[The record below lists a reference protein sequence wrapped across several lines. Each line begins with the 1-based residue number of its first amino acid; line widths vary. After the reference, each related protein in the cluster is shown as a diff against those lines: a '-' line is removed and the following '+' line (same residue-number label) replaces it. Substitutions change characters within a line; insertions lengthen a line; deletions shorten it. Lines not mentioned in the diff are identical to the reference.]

1 MKRETTNAIRTVL
14 EEWIPPVV
22 RDSGAMR
29 WLFRRHWGRLVDD
42 LESFRARIAFVSD
55 EEYHSIYERMP
66 RVQDETD
73 NSDAC
78 IREISKSIVGSSV
91 LDVGC
96 GTGFLVDHLAREH
109 PRRKFTGLDFIIEE
123 GTRCRL
129 PSIGFVEGKVE
140 ALPFADNS
148 FDTVICTHVLE
159 HVLDLAGA
167 VRELRR
173 VAKRRLIIVV
183 PQEREYRFTFNPHV
197 HFFPYPHSFLRYMTP
212 VPSNYRCESVGRDIY
227 YVEVPP
233 ASAEAVMPAP
243 TKRRR
248 LAA

>member
-14 EEWIPPVV
+14 EDWLPPVV
-22 RDSGAMR
+22 RDSSAMR
-29 WLFRRHWGRLVDD
+29 WLFRQHWGRLVDD
-42 LESFRARIAFVSD
+42 LESFRSRIAFVSD
-55 EEYHSIYERMP
+55 EEYQSIYERMP

-73 NSDAC
+73 NSEAC
-78 IREISKSIVGSSV
+78 IAEISKSIVGSTV

-96 GTGFLVDHLAREH
+96 GTGFMVDHLARNH

-123 GTRCRL
+123 GTRTRL
-129 PSIGFVEGKVE
+129 PSIKFVEGKVE
-140 ALPFADNS
+140 ALPFADKS

-159 HVLDLAGA
+159 HVLDFAGA
-167 VRELRR
+167 LRELRR
-173 VAKRRLIIVV
+173 VARRRLIIVV

-197 HFFPYPHSFLRYMTP
+197 HFFPYPHSFLRYMAP
-212 VPSNYRCESVGRDIY
+212 IPQRHRCESIGRDIY

-233 ASAEAVMPAP
+233 AVSEAAVPAP

-248 LAA
+248 AA